1 MLDMIFQGIA
11 LFLLIFCGGQVVIFI
26 GLILWV
32 VWIDAIKPRMIPK
45 AEIDSMAGD
54 IIASSADPER
64 EAFARHE
71 RAGQVWLWLLTNGF
85 NLKRLTRNRVGA

>member
-1 MLDMIFQGIA
+1 
-11 LFLLIFCGGQVVIFI
+11 
-26 GLILWV
+26 
-32 VWIDAIKPRMIPK
+32 MIPK
-45 AEIDSMAGD
+45 TEIDSMAGD
-54 IIASSADPER
+54 IIAGSADPER